1 MSHNGNKSS
10 KKDKNINIYNIFV
23 FFGRFTPIVRHSLNT
38 STCIFCTLYIYIY
51 HIHLENDT
59 VYIDLLDDGCF
70 IFISRTGDTII
81 SSIAIR
87 CGEL

>member
-1 MSHNGNKSS
+1 MGINRP
-10 KKDKNINIYNIFV
+10 KKTKILIYIIFWS

-51 HIHLENDT
+51 HMHLENDT

-87 CGEL
+87 CGE